1 MSRAK
6 GGSRGANPARRRSP
20 AQKKVAPARKI
31 STNEQGDLGEAAF
44 VLKAMSV
51 GLIVAKP
58 FGQSHRYDFMV
69 DGGRGL
75 WRVQVKASSHMSWG
89 SYHACISRRKAGIK
103 VAYTESE
110 LDFVVVLIVPE
121 QTWYVL
127 PVRVVVG
134 RMALIIR
141 GQKGKHHRDPYAYYR
156 EAWHLLRKPD
166 GLVFG

>member
-1 MSRAK
+1 MSKAK
-6 GGSRGANPARRRSP
+6 GGSRGRITPRERSSVS
-20 AQKKVAPARKI
+20 KVAGALEI
-31 STNEQGDLGEAAF
+31 STNEQGDLAEAAF
-44 VLKAMSV
+44 VLKAMSL
-51 GLIVAKP
+51 GLVVAKP
-58 FGQSHRYDFMV
+58 FGQNHRYDFMV
-69 DGGRGL
+69 DGGSGL

-89 SYHACISRRKAGIK
+89 SYHACISRKKAGIK

-134 RMALIIR
+134 RMALMFR
-141 GQKGKHHRDPYAYYR
+141 GQNLKHHRDPYAYYR
-156 EAWHLLRKPD
+156 EAWHLLREPD